1 MKKKKARSLIR
12 NQRTSL
18 TLIFSGFVF
27 SVLLIALGLSTL
39 ILFAV
44 EVLMGESA
52 TLDTPQVL
60 LLVVVSSVIM
70 GSGAALLLSKFPLT
84 PINKLVNAMN
94 RLATGDY
101 NVRLEFKGPFYNNS
115 TFREISGSFNRMA
128 EELENTELLRS
139 DFINNFSHEFKTPI
153 VSITGFAKLL
163 RRANLSD
170 EERAQYLGV
179 IESESLRL
187 SQMATNVLNLTKVEN
202 QSILGDTNTYN
213 LSEQLRS
220 SLLVLEPKWTAKN
233 IEIAPDFAEHDIE
246 AAEELLKE
254 VWINLID
261 NAIKFS
267 PEGGAVSIGI
277 KESESSIAVSVSNLG
292 EAIPEDKRERIFGKF
307 YQADESHSGQGN
319 GVGLAIVKRVV
330 ELHGG
335 DVRVLCSG
343 GINTF
348 VVTLPKKARAD
359 RSSEHG

>member
-1 MKKKKARSLIR
+1 MKSGKKRALIR
-12 NQRTSL
+12 KQRTSL

-27 SVLLIALGLSTL
+27 AILLIALALSTV
-39 ILFAV
+39 ILFLV
-44 EVLMGESA
+44 ELFMGEST
-52 TLDTPQVL
+52 TLDTPHVL
-60 LLVVVSSVIM
+60 LLVVVSSAIM

-84 PINKLVNAMN
+84 PINNLVNAMN
-94 RLATGDY
+94 RLAAGEY
-101 NVRLEFKGPFYNNS
+101 KVRLEFKGPFYNNS

-163 RRANLSD
+163 RRANLSED
-170 EERAQYLGV
+170 ERSQYLGV

-187 SQMATNVLNLTKVEN
+187 SQMATNVLNLTKIEN
-202 QSILGDTNTYN
+202 QSILGDTHTYN

-220 SLLVLEPKWTAKN
+220 SLLVLEPKWSAKS
-233 IEIAPDFAEHDIE
+233 IEIDPDFAEYEIE
-246 AAEELLKE
+246 AAKELLKE

-267 PEGGAVSIGI
+267 PDGGSVRIGI
-277 KESESSIAVSVSNLG
+277 KESGLHLAVSVSNDG
-292 EAIPEDKRERIFGKF
+292 EEIPEDKRERIFGKF
-307 YQADESHSGQGN
+307 YQADESHSGLGN

-330 ELHGG
+330 DLHGG

-343 GINTF
+343 GVNTF
-348 VVTLPKKARAD
+348 VVTLPKKQT
-359 RSSEHG
+359 